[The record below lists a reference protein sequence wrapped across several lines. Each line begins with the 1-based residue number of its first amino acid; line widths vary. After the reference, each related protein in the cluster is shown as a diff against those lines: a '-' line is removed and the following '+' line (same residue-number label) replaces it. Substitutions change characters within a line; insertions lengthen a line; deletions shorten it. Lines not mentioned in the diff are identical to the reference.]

1 MSKAPLIYYV
11 EDDEHIRDLTA
22 YRAASSG
29 YGSACVPRWRRS
41 C

>member
-22 YRAASSG
+22 YALASG
-29 YGSACVPRWRRS
+29 GHGSACVP
-41 C
+41 